1 MNRSLCSGI
10 SFSLIARAVSAS
22 PLRAASHRSAI
33 SRGAT
38 LAVTEMLP
46 LPPIRISSTAVGSS
60 PDSTMKSLLTPSRMA
75 LARLRSPV
83 ASLIPM
89 MFGTVDRR
97 ITVSACMSQEVRP
110 GTL

>member
-1 MNRSLCSGI
+1 M
-10 SFSLIARAVSAS
+10 
-22 PLRAASHRSAI
+22 
-33 SRGAT
+33 
-38 LAVTEMLP
+38 AVTEMLP

-60 PDSTMKSLLTPSRMA
+60 PDMTMKSLSTPSRMA
-75 LARLRSPV
+75 LARTRSPV

-89 MFGTVDRR
+89 MFLTFDRR